1 MNDVTNLTQ
10 INPWALFLWMAIILI
25 AFKTI
30 GTAFEYFIDKLGIE
44 TRRQKK
50 KKANHIL
57 LNKTAQGLRELQ
69 EQHVKDVEESN
80 QNSKKIENQISEFIN
95 EINDK
100 VTQFT
105 ENRKHDRQQSLE
117 IQKNLTDA
125 IKTLTTTQQDRD
137 AQIVALMCGTK
148 ELLGDA
154 IDQRYDRYIALEGIP
169 DNEIAE
175 FNGMY
180 EVYSRVQGNGT
191 RKAKY
196 LYVKNNL
203 PIIPTQTKLLVK
215 DE

>member
-1 MNDVTNLTQ
+1 MNDVMNLTQ

-25 AFKTI
+25 AFKTV
-30 GTAFEYFIDKLGIE
+30 GTAFEYFIDKIGIE
-44 TRRQKK
+44 TRSQRE
-50 KKANHIL
+50 KKARYDLI
-57 LNKTAQGLRELQ
+57 NKTAQGLVELQ
-69 EQHVKDVEESN
+69 KQHTKDVEEAN
-80 QNSKKIENQISEFIN
+80 KNNKKIENQIGEFIK
-95 EINDK
+95 EINDQ
-100 VTQFT
+100 VAQFT

-117 IQKNLTDA
+117 IQKDLTDA

-169 DNEIAE
+169 DNEVAE
-175 FNGMY
+175 FDGMY
-180 EVYSRVQGNGT
+180 EAYSQVHGNGT